1 MVFVTGIVVGHEVVQ
16 SLHATLVP
24 AMFAADELLVGNRDV
39 VLDLLVIFDHSLLLI
54 TLDDELVPL
63 VHHQDQL
70 LQRPVKVTKYFRR
83 STRTIH
89 YMYGIVFG
97 KRTPPPPKKKYVEGK
112 YI

>member
-1 MVFVTGIVVGHEVVQ
+1 MVFVTGIVVGHEGVQ

-39 VLDLLVIFDHSLLLI
+39 VLDLLVILDHSLLLV

-70 LQRPVKVTKYFRR
+70 LQQASEGYYIFQGVYTYD
-83 STRTIH
+83 TL
-89 YMYGIVFG
+89 
-97 KRTPPPPKKKYVEGK
+97 YVR
-112 YI
+112 YCV